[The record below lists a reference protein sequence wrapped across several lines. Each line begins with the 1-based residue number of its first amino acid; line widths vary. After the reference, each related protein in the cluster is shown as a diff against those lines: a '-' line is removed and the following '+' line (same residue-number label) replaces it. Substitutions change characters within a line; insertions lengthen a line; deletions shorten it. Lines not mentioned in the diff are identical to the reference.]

1 MPTPTLAGFNK
12 FKKAIWKHY
21 AKHRRSF
28 PWRERPKKMTDAA
41 WVYRVVISEIMLQQ
55 TQAPRVVEKFNSFM
69 KKFPDF
75 PALARAPLQKVL
87 AEWQGLG
94 YNRRGLYLKKMAEI
108 IVGKYAGKIPRTKTE
123 LVDLPGIGPHTAGS
137 ILAFAFNIA
146 EPFIETNIR
155 TVYIHF
161 FFKKTQGTKTEDR
174 IDDKKIHALV
184 AQTID
189 QTNPREWFF
198 ALMDY
203 GVYLKRTARLTQE
216 QDPAK
221 RSKHYKKQSAFRGS
235 NRELRAA
242 LLRKILEKPTTTA
255 NLLKNESLVKN
266 DEKLVIFDAAD
277 RKNTG
282 NLTKTILKNLAALER
297 EGFIKK
303 KNGTYSIMV

>member
-1 MPTPTLAGFNK
+1 MPRTISPTKSTKVNPAAA
-12 FKKAIWKHY
+12 FKKTIWDHY
-21 AKHRRSF
+21 RLHRRSF
-28 PWRERPKKMTDAA
+28 PWRERDAQMTDAT

-75 PALARAPLQKVL
+75 PTLARAPLHKVL

-108 IVGKYAGKIPRTKTE
+108 IVEKYSGKMPRTKAE
-123 LVDLPGIGPHTAGS
+123 LIELPGIGPHTAGS

-161 FFKKTQGTKTEDR
+161 FFKGNKAVPDSA
-174 IDDKKIHALV
+174 IHELV
-184 AQTID
+184 SSTID
-189 QTNPREWFF
+189 LEQPREWFF

-203 GVYLKRTARLTQE
+203 GVYLKQTARQMRTL
-216 QDPAK
+216 DPA
-221 RSKHYKKQSAFRGS
+221 RYSKHYKKQSTFKGS

-242 LLRKILEKPTTTA
+242 LLKNILKAPATARKLITEHE
-255 NLLKNESLVKN
+255 NETRATP
-266 DEKLVIFDAAD
+266 AA
-277 RKNTG
+277 
-282 NLTKTILKNLAALER
+282 ILKNIAALER
-297 EGFIKK
+297 EGFIKNT
-303 KNGTYSIMV
+303 NGTYSIMV